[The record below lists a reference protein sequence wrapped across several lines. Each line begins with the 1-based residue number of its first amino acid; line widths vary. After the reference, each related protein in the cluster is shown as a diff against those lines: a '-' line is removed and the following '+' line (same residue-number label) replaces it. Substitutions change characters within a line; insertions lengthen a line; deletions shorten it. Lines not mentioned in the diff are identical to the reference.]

1 MMNKKS
7 VSGYKLIMGYLGL
20 FMMMIGL
27 IILLPLLVLIFYP
40 EEIAN
45 AKYFIAPGVG
55 SIVIGYFV
63 HYFILG
69 KSQER
74 LEKYQDALLILFI
87 WIMAILI
94 SSIPFLLTGNYNFTQ
109 SIFETTSG
117 YSTTGLSVVDVTTTP
132 NIFLIYRSL
141 LQFIGGVGLVLI
153 LTSAVSDRY
162 GMRLYSAEGHN
173 DKLLPNLARSARLI
187 LSIYIVYI
195 IIGTILYKIFG
206 MSVFDGLNHAIAA
219 VSTGGFSTKANS
231 IAFFDSAAIEIITIV
246 LMLLGNTNFV
256 VHLFLIKGKLKNALK
271 HIELKFLLIIALIF
285 IPIMVISVAGSY
297 QGDFWEAFRIGLF
310 QFVSGITTTGFQ
322 SVDTLTILPN
332 ITIICVIILM
342 IIGGGIGSTA
352 GGIKQYRIVLA
363 LKNLYWNF
371 RDRITHKNVIRSNY
385 INKFGK
391 VIEVTKQDA
400 IDTNS
405 HIMVYLITLVIGTL
419 IFSAYG
425 HSLQD
430 SLFEFSS
437 ALGTVGL
444 SVGIISYNSPPLML
458 WTANVGMFMGR
469 LEFYVV
475 FVAIAKIFMDV
486 SKRKVL

>member
-1 MMNKKS
+1 MNKKS
-7 VSGYKLIMGYLGL
+7 VSGYKLILGYLGL

-27 IILLPLLVLIFYP
+27 IILIPLLVLIFYP
-40 EEIAN
+40 EELAN
-45 AKYFIAPGVG
+45 AKYFIAPGVS
-55 SIVIGYFV
+55 SIVIGYFI

-87 WIMAILI
+87 WIIAILI
-94 SSIPFLLTGNYNFTQ
+94 SSIPFLLTGNYNFTH

-117 YSTTGLSVVDVTTTP
+117 YSTTGLSVVDVTVTP
-132 NIFLIYRSL
+132 KIFLMYRSL

-162 GMRLYSAEGHN
+162 GMRLYSAEGHS
-173 DKLLPNLARSARLI
+173 DKLLPNLANSARLI
-187 LSIYIVYI
+187 LSIYVVYI
-195 IIGTILYKIFG
+195 IVGTILYTIFG
-206 MSVFDGLNHAIAA
+206 MTVFDGLNHAIAA
-219 VSTGGFSTKANS
+219 VSTGGFSTKATS
-231 IAFFDSAAIEIITIV
+231 IAFFDSAAIEIVTIV

-256 VHLFLIKGKLKNALK
+256 VHLFLIKGKFKNAIK
-271 HIELKFLLIIALIF
+271 HIELKFLLVIF
-285 IPIMVISVAGSY
+285 LVFMPIMVISVVNSY

-322 SVDTLTILPN
+322 SVDSLLILPN

-352 GGIKQYRIVLA
+352 GGIKQYRVVIA
-363 LKNLYWNF
+363 IKNLYWNF

-400 IDTNS
+400 IDTNA
-405 HIMVYLITLVIGTL
+405 HILVYLLTLVIGTV

-425 HSLQD
+425 YSLQD

-444 SVGIISYNSPPLML
+444 SIGIISYNSPPLIL

-475 FVAIAKIFMDV
+475 FVAIAKIFMDI

>member
-1 MMNKKS
+1 MMNKES
-7 VSGYKLIMGYLGL
+7 VSGYTLIFGYLSL

-27 IILLPLLVLIFYP
+27 IILLPLLVIIFYP
-40 EEIAN
+40 EEITN

-63 HYFILG
+63 HYFFLG

-117 YSTTGLSVVDVTTTP
+117 YSTTGLTVVDVTTTP
-132 NIFLIYRSL
+132 NIFLMYRSL

-153 LTSAVSDRY
+153 LTSTVSDRY

-195 IIGTILYKIFG
+195 IVGTILYKIFG

-231 IAFFDSAAIEIITIV
+231 IAFFDSAAIEGVTIV

-256 VHLFLIKGKLKNALK
+256 VHLFLIKGRLKNAIK
-271 HIELKFLLIIALIF
+271 HIELKFLLIISVIF
-285 IPIMVISVAGSY
+285 IPIMVISIAGSY

-322 SVDTLTILPN
+322 SVDSLSILPN

-363 LKNLYWNF
+363 IKNLYWNF

-405 HIMVYLITLVIGTL
+405 HIMVYLITLVIGTV

-458 WTANVGMFMGR
+458 WTTNVGMFMGR